1 MNGSMADR
9 TNDIWN
15 DDDEEDRP
23 PKRHRLRSFLIFFLL
38 LLAVLGVVLA
48 AAWRD
53 GTGLDILRRYFAY
66 GRNEGDG
73 TTGYVYDASSSNRF
87 AKLGDTLAVLSDTS
101 LSLVDGNGETV
112 WSTSVKMEAPAIS
125 AVGDRAVAYDVGGTE
140 LYVLDE
146 GGLVYQ
152 LSAGQTEPYIAAT
165 LNSGGELAVT
175 ARKRQFKAFVSVYDT
190 EGNPLFTF
198 KSSERFVSNA
208 YVTDDGKYLAA
219 VTLGQSGGAFASS
232 LVLYDLTAID
242 PVASWDVGN
251 GMCYDMG
258 MVGGSLGMVCDDGLY
273 FSSSARE
280 LSATYSYN
288 GSYLREYDLH
298 GENYAVLLLN
308 RYRSGS
314 VGRLVT
320 VGADGQEIATL
331 SISDEILSISASGRY
346 IAVLYADKL
355 VIYTPQLEQYASL
368 TGTDYAREA
377 LAGNDGSALLLA
389 AEHAVRFLP

>member
-1 MNGSMADR
+1 MADR
-9 TNDIWN
+9 TKDIWN
-15 DDDEEDRP
+15 DDDEENLP
-23 PKRHRLRSFLIFFLL
+23 PKRHRLRNFLIFFLL

-66 GRNEGDG
+66 GRSEGDG
-73 TTGYVYDASSSNRF
+73 TTGYVYDASSTNRF
-87 AKLGDTLAVLSDTS
+87 VKLGNTLAILSDTS
-101 LSLVDGNGETV
+101 LSLVNGNGETV
-112 WSTSVKMEAPAIS
+112 WSASVKMEAPALS

-146 GGLVYQ
+146 KGLVYQ
-152 LSAGQTEPYIAAT
+152 QSADDTEPFLAAT

-175 ARKRQFKAFVSVYDT
+175 ARKQNCKASVSAYDT
-190 EGNPLFTF
+190 AGNPLFTF
-198 KSSERFVSNA
+198 NSSERFVSNA
-208 YVTDDGKYLAA
+208 YVTNDGKYLAA
-219 VTLGQSGGAFASS
+219 MTLGQSGGAFASS
-232 LVLYDLTAID
+232 VVLYDLTATD
-242 PVASWDVGN
+242 PVASWAVGD

-258 MVGGSLGMVCDDGLY
+258 AVGQSLAMVCDDGLY

-280 LSATYSYN
+280 LSGTYSYN

-298 GENYAVLLLN
+298 GEDYAVLLLN

-320 VGADGQEIATL
+320 VGTDGKEIAAL
-331 SISDEILSISASGRY
+331 PVSDEILSISASGRY

-377 LAGNDGSALLLA
+377 LVGNDGSALLLA

>member
-1 MNGSMADR
+1 MADK
-9 TNDIWN
+9 TKDIWN

-23 PKRHRLRSFLIFFLL
+23 PKRHRLRNFLIFFLL

-66 GRNEGDG
+66 GRNKGDG
-73 TTGYVYDASSSNRF
+73 TTEYVYDASSSNRF
-87 AKLGDTLAVLSDTS
+87 AKLGDTLAILSDTS
-101 LSLVDGNGETV
+101 LSLVDKNGETI
-112 WSTSVKMEAPAIS
+112 WSASVKMEAPAIS

-152 LSAGQTEPYIAAT
+152 QSTDEEEPYIAAT

-175 ARKRQFKAFVSVYDT
+175 ARKQSFKASVFAYDAA
-190 EGNPLFTF
+190 GNELFQF

-219 VTLGQSGGAFASS
+219 VTLGQSGGAFASGV
-232 LVLYDLTAID
+232 VLYDLTDTD
-242 PVASWDVGN
+242 PVASWTMGE

-258 MVGGSLGMVCDDGLY
+258 AAGQSLCMVCDNGLY
-273 FSSSARE
+273 FSSTARD
-280 LSATYSYN
+280 LSAAYSYN

-308 RYRSGS
+308 RYQSGS

-320 VGADGQEIATL
+320 VGTDGQEIATL
-331 SISDEILSISASGRY
+331 SVSDEILSISASGRY

>member
-1 MNGSMADR
+1 MADR

-15 DDDEEDRP
+15 DDDEEDRS

-66 GRNEGDG
+66 GRSEGDG

-101 LSLVDGNGETV
+101 LSLVDGNGKTV
-112 WSTSVKMEAPAIS
+112 WSTSVKMEAPALS
-125 AVGDRAVAYDVGGTE
+125 TVGDKAVAYDVGGTE

-146 GGLVYQ
+146 KGLVYQ
-152 LSAGQTEPYIAAT
+152 LSADDSEPYIAAT
-165 LNSGGELAVT
+165 LNRGGELAVT
-175 ARKRQFKAFVSVYDT
+175 TQKRQFKAFVSVYDAA
-190 EGNPLFTF
+190 GNPLFAF
-198 KSSERFVSNA
+198 KSSDRFVSNA
-208 YVTDDGKYLAA
+208 YATDDGKYLAA

-232 LVLYDLTAID
+232 LVLYDLTATD
-242 PVASWDVGN
+242 PVASWDVGD
-251 GMCYDMG
+251 GICYDMG
-258 MVGGSLGMVCDDGLY
+258 MVGGSLCMVCDDGLY
-273 FSSSARE
+273 FSSSARD
-280 LSATYSYN
+280 LSAAYSYN
-288 GSYLREYDLH
+288 GAYLREYDLH

-308 RYRSGS
+308 RYQSGS

-331 SISDEILSISASGRY
+331 GVSDEILSVSASGRY
-346 IAVLYADKL
+346 IVVLYADKL

-368 TGTDYAREA
+368 TGTDYARKA

-389 AEHAVRFLP
+389 EEHAVRFLP